1 MITISLSKLQ
11 SAASLKAPGY
21 YDACIAAGT
30 VVGDTLQLTESAFA
44 ALRTQF
50 SPPPLTSQIKSA
62 AGAVVA
68 ECGAVVSGEQPVDD
82 ATKSARLAV
91 CEGCE
96 FFIAAD
102 RRCQKC
108 GCWMELKAG
117 FRTANCPEGK
127 WPVDTPPSA

>member
-1 MITISLSKLQ
+1 MITIPLSKLQ
-11 SAASLKAPGY
+11 SVAPRKPPGY
-21 YDACIAAGT
+21 FDACIAAGT
-30 VVGDTLQLTESAFA
+30 VVGENLELTESAFA
-44 ALRTQF
+44 ALRAQF

-68 ECGAVVSGEQPVDD
+68 ECGAAMTGVPQID
-82 ATKSARLAV
+82 ANTKAARLTT

-108 GCWMELKAG
+108 GCWMEVKAG
-117 FRTANCPEGK
+117 FRAATCPEGK
-127 WPVDTPPSA
+127 WQVETTPTA